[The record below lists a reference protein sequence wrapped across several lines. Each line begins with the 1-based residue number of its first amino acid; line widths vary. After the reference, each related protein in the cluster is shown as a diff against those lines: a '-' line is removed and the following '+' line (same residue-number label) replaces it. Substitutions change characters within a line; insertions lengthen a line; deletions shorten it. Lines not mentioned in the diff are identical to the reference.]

1 MQVQLMQQMKETEA
15 RNRIAMMRDDR
26 EGEKRKIKDA
36 ILLHKKEEAKQ
47 AKFIGQQ
54 HKNRFNQFMYQQNQ
68 ENELKSKLQR
78 QQERI

>member
-1 MQVQLMQQMKETEA
+1 MVKQMKEAEA

-36 ILLHKKEEAKQ
+36 IMLHKKEEAKQ

-54 HKNRFNQFMYQQNQ
+54 HKNRFNQFMYQQSQ

-78 QQERI
+78 Q